1 MEVSNTL
8 AYYHSDLNHASGT
21 PLETALKE
29 QAPILAHKYWTR
41 ASLLQFGMK
50 LRL

>member
-1 MEVSNTL
+1 VANSL
-8 AYYHSDLNHASGT
+8 AYYNADLNHASGA

-41 ASLLQFGMK
+41 ASLLQFGIK

>member
-1 MEVSNTL
+1 MEVANTL
-8 AYYHSDLNHASGT
+8 AYYNLDLNHASGA

-41 ASLLQFGMK
+41 ASLLQF
-50 LRL
+50 